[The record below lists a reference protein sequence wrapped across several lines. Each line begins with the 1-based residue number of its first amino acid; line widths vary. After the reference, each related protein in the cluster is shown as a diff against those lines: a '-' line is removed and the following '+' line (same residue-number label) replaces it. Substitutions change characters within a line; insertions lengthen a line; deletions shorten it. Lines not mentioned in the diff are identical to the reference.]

1 MNHSDV
7 CRSGFVAIVGRPNVG
22 KSTLLNALVGEK
34 ISIVSAKPHTTRHRI
49 LGVLNRAAAQAVFVD
64 TPGHTM
70 RSKQVLHRLMAR
82 AIHQAIE
89 DCDLILLVIEAP
101 RVKQEDRKLLELL
114 SAHAERT
121 ILVIN
126 KIDRVADKT
135 GLLPLLQELQ
145 TYAFLA
151 YVPVSARKGTSLDHL
166 ADEIVKHLPAGAAL
180 FPEEMSTDKDAR
192 FRAAEL
198 IREQLF
204 AHLHEEIPY
213 GLTVEV
219 EHMGREESG
228 RWRVHGL
235 IWLDKESHKPIVIG
249 KEGQSLKRVGSA
261 ARRELIALLGGRV
274 HLELW
279 VKIREHWYDNER
291 ELHRLGF
298 DAS

>member
-1 MNHSDV
+1 VD
-7 CRSGFVAIVGRPNVG
+7 RSGFVAIVGRPNVG
-22 KSTLLNALVGEK
+22 KSTLLNALIGEK
-34 ISIVSAKPHTTRHRI
+34 VSIVTAKPHTTRHRI
-49 LGVLNRAAAQAVFVD
+49 LGVLNRGTAQAVFID
-64 TPGHTM
+64 TPGHEM
-70 RSKQVLHRLMAR
+70 RSKQALHRLMAR

-89 DCDLILLVIEAP
+89 DCDVILFVIEAP
-101 RVKQEDRKLLELL
+101 RCKPEDRRLIEMLAEH
-114 SAHAERT
+114 AHRT

-126 KIDRVADKT
+126 KVDRVPDKT
-135 GLLPLLQELQ
+135 GLFPLLQDLQ
-145 TYAFLA
+145 AHSFLA
-151 YVPVSARKGTSLDHL
+151 YVPISAKKGSNLDQL
-166 ADEIVKHLPAGAAL
+166 ADEIIKHLPVGPAI
-180 FPEEMSTDKDAR
+180 FPAEMSTDKDAR

-204 AHLHEEIPY
+204 INLHEEIPY

-249 KEGQSLKRVGSA
+249 KQGEALKRVGSA
-261 ARRELIALLGGRV
+261 ARQELVELLGGRV

-291 ELHRLGF
+291 ELQRLGF
-298 DAS
+298 DGS